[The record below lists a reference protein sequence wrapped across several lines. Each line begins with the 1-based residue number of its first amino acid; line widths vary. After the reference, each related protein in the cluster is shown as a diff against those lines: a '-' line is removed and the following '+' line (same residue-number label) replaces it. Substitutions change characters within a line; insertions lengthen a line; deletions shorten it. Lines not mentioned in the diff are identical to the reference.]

1 MSNSETNARPRL
13 SPYCADLAS
22 KKLLLRSA
30 PALVDRDV
38 LDLSGH
44 CWCQRTQTVLGP
56 DRDQAGPEDCRTG
69 RACFRSRYADLT

>member
-1 MSNSETNARPRL
+1 MSNQEANVRPRL

-22 KKLLLRSA
+22 KKVLLRST

-44 CWCQRTQTVLGP
+44 CWCARTQQVLGP
-56 DRDQAGPEDCRTG
+56 DRDSVGPEDCRSG
-69 RACFRSRYADLT
+69 RSCFRSPYADLA

>member
-1 MSNSETNARPRL
+1 MQNHQTERPRL
-13 SPYCADLAS
+13 SPYCSDLAS

-44 CWCQRTQTVLGP
+44 CWCQRTHQVLGP
-56 DRDQAGPEDCRTG
+56 DREPVGPEDCRRG
-69 RACFRSRYADLT
+69 RSCFRSPHADLA